1 MSGKYRPLEDFM
13 KKTPRHVTNT
23 TLSLE
28 QIELIIGTGLPRSAY
43 RYRQWWANQKKNAKR
58 PHAKAWMGAGF
69 KVDKVNFPGGF
80 VKFTRTLGLFGLT
93 T

>member
-1 MSGKYRPLEDFM
+1 
-13 KKTPRHVTNT
+13 
-23 TLSLE
+23 
-28 QIELIIGTGLPRSAY
+28 IGTGLPRSAY

-69 KVDKVNFPGGF
+69 KVDKVNLSGGF
-80 VKFTRTLGLFGLT
+80 VKFTRTSGLFGLT